1 MLLTYFMLIL
11 PNVDLHHESDSVREY
26 ALLLY
31 LSAILKIMTTSL
43 NLIKFIKLNMLLK

>member
-11 PNVDLHHESDSVREY
+11 PNLHLHHESDNVREY

-31 LSAILKIMTTSL
+31 LFDILKIMIT
-43 NLIKFIKLNMLLK
+43 